1 VCALCSG
8 GDYFALPN
16 KRYANVGDHLHR
28 HRAKQLY
35 VELPLE
41 LTDRSQGSDMAC
53 SLKNR

>member
-1 VCALCSG
+1 
-8 GDYFALPN
+8 LPN
-16 KRYANVGDHLHR
+16 KRYANVGDHLHP
-28 HRAKQLY
+28 HLAKQQY